1 MIPVASVAVAAS
13 VAGTAEERWE
23 SCPWMAVAEAT
34 GLDSLEEAVVEETR
48 HRLVVLGM
56 ASGVVV
62 KGSLRVCHTSC
73 CVEAV
78 DKSIAV
84 GVAVYG
90 VEQERGEVVSRIS
103 RAAETLGMNDFERVN
118 ESRCVYFGG
127 LACGFA
133 MCCHICCR
141 CCYCYIVFA

>member
-1 MIPVASVAVAAS
+1 MIPVASEAVAAS
-13 VAGTAEERWE
+13 VAGTAGESWE
-23 SCPWMAVAEAT
+23 SCPWPVVAEAT
-34 GLDSLEEAVVEETR
+34 GLDSLEEAVVGETR
-48 HRLVVLGM
+48 PRPVVLGM

-62 KGSLRVCHTSC
+62 EGSLRVCHTSC

-78 DKSIAV
+78 DKGIAV

-90 VEQERGEVVSRIS
+90 VEQEAGEVVSRIS
-103 RAAETLGMNDFERVN
+103 RAAETSGMNDFEMVN

-141 CCYCYIVFA
+141 CCYCYAVFA